1 MIFNMAGSYQF
12 LSKPFELISSL
23 WDSPP
28 MAQNAIGLL
37 PQATASSGPLGAS
50 PTTAPQMETLHSL
63 CGSISFEPGSPPDLV
78 CGVAGLHIPFFVV
91 FSSVAMLGVTVIL
104 LVRNLRKSNSFIDE
118 IEVFLKSKVALASR
132 IQQPGLAS
140 SFWSRLGE
148 RMKENASPEKVAS
161 WTGGSQAFVSWNL
174 GRWVQA
180 LPGWLTSAG
189 LLITFLAI
197 LNGLSKI
204 HVGPDLQ
211 VQGIAGLINSLAGKF
226 FSSVVALG
234 LALTVSVFDHWN
246 RLRVADQWARLEDA
260 LHQEILHGR
269 KS

>member
-1 MIFNMAGSYQF
+1 
-12 LSKPFELISSL
+12 
-23 WDSPP
+23 